1 MLIGPAVKLRLKP
14 PGRCER
20 ARRFTADSAGSA
32 PLRGAR
38 PTLTQ
43 RRTCVIRNA
52 AGVRRCP
59 GGWLRP
65 FAAALLVCVL
75 TVATAH
81 AQEPPPELTKP
92 VNDFAGVI
100 DSTSAREIEGV
111 IRSLQ
116 QATGDVVVVATV
128 DTIAP
133 YADINEYAVKM
144 FENRGRGIGE
154 RGRDNGLLIVV
165 AVKDR
170 MVRVEVGYELEQFI
184 TDGFAGETR
193 RDDMTP
199 AFRQG
204 NYGGGLLAA
213 TQRIAGRIAEGRNVT
228 LQGVPPLQRRPA
240 NQRSSGGSHI
250 VALFVLFII
259 INLIAGRMRG
269 RRRFRRGWGGGGPWS
284 SGVGPFGGGFGGGFG
299 RGGGFGGGFGGFG
312 GFGGGRSGGGGS
324 GGSW

>member
-1 MLIGPAVKLRLKP
+1 MLIGL
-14 PGRCER
+14 
-20 ARRFTADSAGSA
+20 
-32 PLRGAR
+32 
-38 PTLTQ
+38 
-43 RRTCVIRNA
+43 
-52 AGVRRCP
+52 
-59 GGWLRP
+59 
-65 FAAALLVCVL
+65 VL
-75 TVATAH
+75 TVATAL

-92 VNDFAGVI
+92 VNDFANVI
-100 DSTSAREIEGV
+100 DESSEREIEML

-165 AVKDR
+165 AVKER
-170 MVRVEVGYELEQFI
+170 MVRVEVGYELEAFI

-193 RDDMTP
+193 RDFMAP
-199 AFRQG
+199 SFRRG
-204 NYGGGLLAA
+204 EYGEGLLAA
-213 TQRIAGRIAEGRNVT
+213 TQRIISRIAEGRNVT
-228 LQGVPPLQRRPA
+228 LQGVRPAQRRPPA
-240 NQRSSGGSHI
+240 ERSSGGSHI
-250 VALFVLFII
+250 IALFVLFLI
-259 INLIAGRMRG
+259 INMIAGRMRG
-269 RRRFRRGWGGGGPWS
+269 RRRFRGGWGGGGPWS
-284 SGVGPFGGGFGGGFG
+284 SGVGPFGGGFGGGLG